1 MVSGAPDSPIIT
13 EAEPGYLALATI
25 REKSY
30 SNNTKHKKSTPIK

>member
-25 REKSY
+25 REKVLFQQY
-30 SNNTKHKKSTPIK
+30 KTFKEAPQ